1 MGLAGTGAVAPVIV
15 RESGLTTPTATLAVA
30 SSAKQAS
37 NEPEFSCPRIGP
49 TTRDRFDATG
59 SVEAAVAAG
68 AVRITASVKAITEP
82 VSCDQR
88 VGAESRGEGVVPMAA
103 HEDVRPLAAHEDVRP
118 THAVQIVP
126 AWAAEQAVR
135 SKSERGVGGVVA
147 LKPVI
152 AGPPDQ
158 PVEPAAPV

>member
-88 VGAESRGEGVVPMAA
+88 VGTESRGEGVVPMAA
-103 HEDVRPLAAHEDVRP
+103 HEDVRPVAAHEDVRP

-126 AWAAEQAVR
+126 AWAAEQAVY
-135 SKSERGVGGVVA
+135 SKSEPGVVA

-152 AGPPDQ
+152 ARPTDQ